1 MFQNRSNTLTILL
14 NLYIPLR
21 LMVPIKGK
29 NIKKNYLLSL
39 NPEILLRVTLKEIMG
54 IIYLVRT
61 QNFSKD

>member
-14 NLYIPLR
+14 NLYIPLT

>member
-1 MFQNRSNTLTILL
+1 MFQNRSNTLKILL
-14 NLYIPLR
+14 NLCISLR

-39 NPEILLRVTLKEIMG
+39 NPEILLRVTLKEIMR